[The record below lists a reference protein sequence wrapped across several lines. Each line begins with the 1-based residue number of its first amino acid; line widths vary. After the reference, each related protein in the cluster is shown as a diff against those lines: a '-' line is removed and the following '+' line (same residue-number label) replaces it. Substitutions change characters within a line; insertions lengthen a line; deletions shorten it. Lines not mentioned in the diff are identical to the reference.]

1 MFMNTKPL
9 RNEKLRELFGI
20 ISEEEGAQMLKD
32 LEEIRAKNINL
43 LKKCVE

>member
-20 ISEEEGAQMLKD
+20 ISEEEGSRMLED
-32 LEEIRAKNINL
+32 LKKIRTRNINL
-43 LKKCVE
+43 VKKRI